1 MKPLAEIVWQRLTGL
16 MPGELKKAELPW
28 LATPFQHLSLLA
40 NRRATMIVN
49 RVRLFAFL
57 FAVLTPMWIVVDFL
71 VFASPL
77 WWQLALMRVLASAA
91 FASLVLFY
99 QPRGNL
105 LDAYRAMALL
115 FLIPTLFYVASYNL
129 MGAHELVRERVL
141 HAEDGTGYQF
151 SQARGLLVLDS
162 PVGLVAVL
170 PVGMCQVSSVVMTAD
185 VGVKLRKGEEFAYF
199 QFGGSDVVMLFES
212 SVNAGLIM
220 QPGVHYKQGS
230 WIGHAFPG

>member
-1 MKPLAEIVWQRLTGL
+1 
-16 MPGELKKAELPW
+16 
-28 LATPFQHLSLLA
+28 
-40 NRRATMIVN
+40 
-49 RVRLFAFL
+49 
-57 FAVLTPMWIVVDFL
+57 
-71 VFASPL
+71 
-77 WWQLALMRVLASAA
+77 
-91 FASLVLFY
+91 
-99 QPRGNL
+99 
-105 LDAYRAMALL
+105 
-115 FLIPTLFYVASYNL
+115 
-129 MGAHELVRERVL
+129 
-141 HAEDGTGYQF
+141 
-151 SQARGLLVLDS
+151 S